1 MSFQHA
7 PKKAGLPREVLKWLQ
22 SLDLTYS
29 VKNVRRDFSNG
40 FLVAEIFSWYYP
52 QSIQMHS
59 YDNGTSLPT
68 KLGNWSQLE
77 RVFVKHSLDIPK
89 ELIDGTIHCKPG
101 AAELLVQQTYTI
113 LTNRIVKNLPSEQEQ
128 IDFTDR
134 SYQLTL
140 PMHARST
147 VSQALKN
154 NLKITEFMTD
164 PNVITCQEKAQQL
177 IHKHQQHR
185 VQERVEDPVRF
196 DIQPSI
202 GELAVRIAPMDTVT
216 QAGVEYPGLQS
227 QKAKVPQPPPK
238 SLEPVASR
246 TVAFKEINVSQM
258 GKPSLVRPGLKEDP
272 ATALLQQ

>member
-202 GELAVRIAPMDTVT
+202 GELAVRIAPTDSI
-216 QAGVEYPGLQS
+216 QPEYAVPKPP
-227 QKAKVPQPPPK
+227 KAKVPQPPPK
-238 SLEPVASR
+238 SQDPMPSR
-246 TVAFKEINVSQM
+246 TVAFKEITVSQM
-258 GKPSLVRPGLKEDP
+258 GKPTLVRPGLREDP
-272 ATALLQQ
+272 KTALLQH